1 MCNLFYL
8 WMVCRKSSHNGKW
21 TCNYWRKSHH
31 KCSKIDQRSK
41 VGSREFSGHRYGQ
54 APPIP
59 SARTVRHST
68 PKVKPYKFYEGSDAK
83 KRAIRRQTEPPPI
96 SSIYTTPKEIHHHS
110 SSIPSPISSI
120 VIAITI
126 VIEISLRIGDHCKN
140 IVISIQVFATMI
152 SIFDLD
158 IMCE

>member
-1 MCNLFYL
+1 
-8 WMVCRKSSHNGKW
+8 VCCGVPEVKLYK
-21 TCNYWRKSHH
+21 
-31 KCSKIDQRSK
+31 
-41 VGSREFSGHRYGQ
+41 SREGN
-54 APPIP
+54 
-59 SARTVRHST
+59 
-68 PKVKPYKFYEGSDAK
+68 DAK
-83 KRAIRRQTEPPPI
+83 KRAIRRQTEPPSI
-96 SSIYTTPKEIHHHS
+96 RSIYTTPKEIHHHS

-120 VIAITI
+120 AIAITI